1 MTDNSGCADN
11 PPWIRPV
18 RIDICPKCMELKER
32 IAELEAHRVPN
43 PGVVGTLQNKN
54 LLLEYK
60 DAQIARLQARVKKL
74 EAIIGRI
81 QSNRGDETEVDALCD
96 AGLGKGAHG
105 EGS

>member
-1 MTDNSGCADN
+1 MDYFEMSWDQL
-11 PPWIRPV
+11 
-18 RIDICPKCMELKER
+18 D
-32 IAELEAHRVPN
+32 
-43 PGVVGTLQNKN
+43 
-54 LLLEYK
+54 LEY
-60 DAQIARLQARVKKL
+60 ARKRGKAAEARVKKL